1 MARYTT
7 NGLPWG
13 HGLGKDVTDC
23 NTAQEVMKKEG
34 LELLKKVGINVEKFE
49 L

>member
-13 HGLGKDVTDC
+13 HGLGKDVTDDESDSIC
-23 NTAQEVMKKEG
+23 QG
-34 LELLKKVGINVEKFE
+34 LAYIKMFT
-49 L
+49 